1 MVFNCKFFFPVIF
14 VFALGCSAPKKMFYN
29 PNVMCQLK
37 TADGKV
43 ILTSQVKY
51 SSNKRSDKNNVINK
65 MYRKLL
71 FNGLRQNQCVLNQ
84 LIFDPNPE
92 VNYGDFLNSFW
103 LNKSKEGEF
112 HKVLSRTKSKNQTT
126 SYTVEFDINK
136 LKKHLNENN
145 IK

>member
-1 MVFNCKFFFPVIF
+1 MIF

-84 LIFDPNPE
+84 LIFDPNPDTFVSQGYIIRE
-92 VNYGDFLNSFW
+92 PFDDN
-103 LNKSKEGEF
+103 
-112 HKVLSRTKSKNQTT
+112 
-126 SYTVEFDINK
+126 FDIHISPP
-136 LKKHLNENN
+136 L
-145 IK
+145 